1 MKQKT
6 WVATIIF
13 FTFFSLCIENQAQ
26 NIKKDFIFEWT
37 SPIQFQKDENT
48 IIELLNFNGAVS
60 GNDFPTLPHYSDKFL
75 VNYDYESYQ
84 YQFTNIVTAPFS
96 SEEIRLIPT
105 LFNQTEMQAEIRTA
119 GMSKTNY
126 AILSFVP
133 IIFQGNIPLKVVSCS
148 IEIIPDKINFYKKT
162 KEVSNS
168 VLASGNWYKI
178 GITKSGIYK
187 VTYNDFVQLG
197 IPSGNIQSSN
207 IALFGNGG
215 GMLPE
220 ANGIPRPSDLTEN
233 RIVVI
238 DGGDGIFNDGD
249 YFLFYGKGIHSWAYD
264 STNGIF
270 NHKFNI
276 YAEKT
281 YYFITTDPSIG
292 NKLRINSID
301 NTNQTEGSIVNTFTH
316 YDFYENDKYNFAESG
331 KQWFDEGFD
340 IETSKSYNFVIP
352 EPTGANARITFS
364 AGTTISQSSTF
375 SITVNGSSV
384 SNMLLNYI
392 GENDFIAQNTKT
404 YLTPVTSSPLQINIT
419 YNKPQSSSVA
429 YLDYIEV
436 QIPSK
441 LKFYADQ
448 FPFCSPIAVRSG
460 DYTKFEMSNA
470 NSLTK
475 VWDITNPYEP
485 IQMIGNLN
493 NGIFSFKTKTEELKY
508 FIAFNGNTYYSVFPI
523 GKIKNQN
530 LIGTSDVDMV
540 IITYPEFEAEAKRHA
555 ENRKNSD
562 GLTVL
567 VVTPEQVYNEFS
579 SGAQDPTAIRDY
591 MRAVYKKTEGEYPQY
606 LLLFGRPS
614 YDYRG
619 LVSGTKLYVPN
630 YQVTNSLNENAL
642 GSNDDYFALLD
653 DNEGLDCEGL
663 LDIAVGR
670 FPVTT
675 NSQATICVNKTANYA
690 SKQNLVTGNSAV
702 ISNYGDWRN
711 TLTFVGD
718 DEDNNFHMYTAD
730 AGAQKIAA
738 RYPHFNIDKIYCD
751 AFEQVSF
758 AGGQRYPEVNK
769 AINNRMDR
777 GSLIFTYAGHGGGN
791 GLAHERI
798 LEISDINKWNNKYN
812 QPWLV
817 NLTCSFGWIDR
828 KAVSPS
834 ELIFINEKGGA
845 SAMITTTRVAFTGSN
860 FSYCEAI
867 FNTPLFD
874 ENNKIITIGEFNKAG
889 KNKVGGAKF
898 PWNMLVVLGD
908 PSLKLNLPIYD
919 IVTDSING
927 ISVTQEMDTLKALDK
942 VTIKGHVTDKNG
954 AILTQFN
961 GNIFPSIYDKKVKV
975 VTLRNDPEESEEP
988 FEFEL
993 QKNILFKGN
1002 ATVKDGYFEFSFIV
1016 PKDINYAYGNGKLSY
1031 YARSSNADGSG
1042 YFNQFIIGGIS
1053 DNPITDEK
1061 GPEINI
1067 FLNSEKFV
1075 NGGMT
1080 NPDPQLIVKLK
1091 DENGINTT
1099 GNGIGHDLIAIID
1112 ENTDSQIILNDFYQA
1127 NQDSFNSGIVRYQL
1141 EELPVG
1147 NHTLKIRAW
1156 DIANNVSESTLDF
1169 TVVSDEKLTIDH
1181 VLNYPNPFTTH
1192 TEFYFE
1198 HNQPGQLLDIMVQVF
1213 TISGKLVKT
1222 IHSSQYLDGTRCNG
1236 IEWNGLD
1243 DFGDKLAKGTYIYK
1257 ISVRN
1262 ANNETV
1268 EKFEKIVIL

>member
-6 WVATIIF
+6 WVVGIIF
-13 FTFFSLCIENQAQ
+13 FTFFSLATESQAQ
-26 NIKKDFIFEWT
+26 NIKKEYSFEWT
-37 SPIQFQKDENT
+37 SPIHFQKDENT
-48 IIELLNFNGAVS
+48 IIELLNFVGAVS
-60 GNDFPTLPHYSDKFL
+60 GTDFPTLPHFSEKFL
-75 VNYDYESYQ
+75 VNDDYESYQ
-84 YQFTNIVTAPFS
+84 YTFSNVITAPFTS
-96 SEEIRLIPT
+96 DEIKLIPSS
-105 LFNQTEMQAEIRTA
+105 FNQKEIQPIIRTA
-119 GMSKTNY
+119 GLSKKNY
-126 AILSFVP
+126 ALLSFIP
-133 IIFQGNIPLKVVSCS
+133 IIYQGNTPLKVISCT
-148 IEIIPDKINFYKKT
+148 IEIRPNNIKYYKKS
-162 KEVSNS
+162 KEIANS
-168 VLASGNWYKI
+168 VLATGNWYKL

-187 VTYNDFVQLG
+187 VTYTDFVQLG
-197 IPSGNIQSSN
+197 IPTSNISSSH

-220 ANGIPRPSDLTEN
+220 ANAVPRPGDLTEN

-249 YFLFYGKGIHSWAYD
+249 YFLFYGNGIHSWSYD
-264 STNGIF
+264 SLNGSF
-270 NHKFNI
+270 KHSFNI

-281 YYFITTDPSIG
+281 YYYITIDPSIG
-292 NKLRINSID
+292 NKLRITSAD
-301 NTNQTEGSIVNTFTH
+301 NTDQPENEIINTFTH

-340 IETSKSYNFVIP
+340 IESSKTYNFTIP

-364 AGTTISQSSTF
+364 AGSTISQSSTF
-375 SITVNGSSV
+375 SITLNGNSI
-384 SNMLLNYI
+384 SNMLLSYI
-392 GENDFIAQNTKT
+392 GDYDFIALTNKS
-404 YLTPVTSSPLQINIT
+404 YLTPITSSPLQINMT

-429 YLDYIEV
+429 YLDYIEF

-441 LKFYADQ
+441 LKFYTDQ
-448 FPFCSPIAVRSG
+448 FPFCAPQASRNG
-460 DYTKFEMSNA
+460 NYTKFEMSNA

-485 IQMIGNLN
+485 VQMIGDLN
-493 NGIFSFKTKTEELKY
+493 NGVFSFKIKTEELKY
-508 FIAFNGNTYYSVFPI
+508 FIAFNGNTYYSVSTI
-523 GKIKNQN
+523 GKINNQN
-530 LIGTSDVDMV
+530 LIGTSDVDM
-540 IITYPEFEAEAKRHA
+540 IIIAYPEFVSEAKRHA
-555 ENRKNSD
+555 ENRRNSD
-562 GLTVL
+562 GLSIL

-591 MRAVYKKTEGEYPQY
+591 MRAIYKKTDGAYPKY

-619 LVSGTKLYVPN
+619 LISGTKVYVPN

-642 GSNDDYFALLD
+642 GSNDDYFSLLD

-670 FPVTT
+670 FPITT
-675 NSQATICVNKTANYA
+675 ISQATVCVNKTANYSA
-690 SKQNLVTGNSAV
+690 TSNLVAENSSI
-702 ISNYGDWRN
+702 ISNFGDWRN
-711 TLTFVGD
+711 TVTFVGD
-718 DEDNNFHMYTAD
+718 DEDDNFHMFTAD
-730 AGAQKIAA
+730 AGAKKIGA

-812 QPWLV
+812 QTWMV

-845 SAMITTTRVAFTGSN
+845 AAMITTTRAAFTGSN
-860 FSYCEAI
+860 FNYCEAL
-867 FNTPLFD
+867 FDTPLYD
-874 ENNKIITIGEFNKAG
+874 ENQKVITIGEFNRSG
-889 KNKVGGAKF
+889 KNNVEGAKF
-898 PWNMLVVLGD
+898 PWNMIVVLGD
-908 PSLKLNLPIYD
+908 PSLKLNLPMCNV
-919 IVTDSING
+919 VTDSING
-927 ISVTQEMDTLKALDK
+927 VSVIQEVDTIKALDK
-942 VTIKGHVTDKNG
+942 VTIKGHITDKDG

-961 GNIFPSIYDKKVKV
+961 GNVFPSIYDKKVKV
-975 VTLRNDPEESEEP
+975 VTLRNDPQEAEEP
-988 FEFEL
+988 FEFQL

-1002 ATVKDGYFEFSFIV
+1002 ATVKNGYFEFSFIV
-1016 PKDINYAYGNGKLSY
+1016 PKDINYSYGNGKLSY
-1031 YARSSNADGSG
+1031 YARSSDADGTG
-1042 YFNQFIIGGIS
+1042 YNNQFIIGGIS
-1053 DNPITDEK
+1053 DHPVTDDK
-1061 GPEINI
+1061 GPDINI
-1067 FLNSEKFV
+1067 FLNSDKFV
-1075 NGGMT
+1075 TGGMT

-1141 EELPVG
+1141 EELTVG

-1156 DIANNVSESTLDF
+1156 DIANNVSESSIDF
-1169 TVVSDEKLTIDH
+1169 TVVSDEKLAIDH

-1222 IHSSQYLDGTRCNG
+1222 IHSSQYLEGTRSNG

-1262 ANNETV
+1262 SSNETV